1 MKEALAFDEVKN
13 LDGLEQLLALA
24 VGLEAQ
30 VRDASLAKPHVHA
43 GSFVKAG
50 IRGER
55 FWCRVESVRADG
67 MLRATVDNDLLR
79 SAWRRGHVLV
89 LQHEHV
95 LEVADVAD
103 QLSFKTLAATFGS
116 DREAALAWRGA
127 RVTSRSCRPK
137 PCAWLTVPPR

>member
-1 MKEALAFDEVKN
+1 MALDRLRANTFDI
-13 LDGLEQLLALA
+13 
-24 VGLEAQ
+24 
-30 VRDASLAKPHVHA
+30 RDASLTKPHVHA
-43 GSFVKAG
+43 GRFVKAG

-79 SAWRRGHVLV
+79 SVWRRGHVLV

-103 QLSFKTLAATFGS
+103 QLSFKTLVATLGS
-116 DREAALAWRGA
+116 KSEAALAWMDVRVASGA
-127 RVTSRSCRPK
+127 CNPK
-137 PCAWLTVPPR
+137 PHTRLIVPPR